1 MLESLLLVDV
11 FLTELALKKKVSMIY
26 LGQLGEKQ
34 RRRRKNPY
42 VVADDFKVELMAL
55 DLMLELE
62 LDLLLLVD
70 AFLTGVDLITSCQEG
85 H

>member
-1 MLESLLLVDV
+1 MVVVANAILLLVVLVDKLVVLGLLESLLLVDV
-11 FLTELALKKKVSMIY
+11 FLTELA
-26 LGQLGEKQ
+26 
-34 RRRRKNPY
+34 

-70 AFLTGVDLITSCQEG
+70 AFLTGVDLITYRRRF
-85 H
+85 